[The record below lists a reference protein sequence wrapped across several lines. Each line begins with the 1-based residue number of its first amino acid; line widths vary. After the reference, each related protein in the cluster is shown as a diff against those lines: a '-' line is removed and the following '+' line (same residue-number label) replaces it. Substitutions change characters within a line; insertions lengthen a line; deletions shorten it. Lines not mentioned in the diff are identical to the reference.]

1 MYRRISSFPRL
12 MFATR
17 TLQFRGTLLS
27 RRRRHPTVWTAKLAL
42 LLRHLPL
49 GDLSWVRV
57 VGKKEGTTLR
67 LVCPFQDWSS
77 YHTDLRQNRL
87 GCRLDVQMLAILHL
101 TIDLVTKITAI
112 VPTASPA
119 RSALYSIPPIPT
131 NPSWSLLEMMEAT
144 LLPPLRYSAAQKSFF
159 NPFLPIKEIIRR
171 DQRGT
176 IRNLKG
182 EIDYSM
188 SFVLT
193 LFGCFFQKQFP
204 EQQEP
209 SASLDGHCALRH
221 GTVVVASRPRHP
233 SALRPNPD
241 EQVFGHE
248 LTAFDCHN
256 FH

>member
-1 MYRRISSFPRL
+1 
-12 MFATR
+12 
-17 TLQFRGTLLS
+17 
-27 RRRRHPTVWTAKLAL
+27 
-42 LLRHLPL
+42 
-49 GDLSWVRV
+49 
-57 VGKKEGTTLR
+57 
-67 LVCPFQDWSS
+67 
-77 YHTDLRQNRL
+77 
-87 GCRLDVQMLAILHL
+87 MLAILHL

-193 LFGCFFQKQFP
+193 SP
-204 EQQEP
+204 Y
-209 SASLDGHCALRH
+209 LDVSFKNSFRSSKSHPHLLMDIARCDMELSWLLH
-221 GTVVVASRPRHP
+221 GQGIHQR
-233 SALRPNPD
+233 
-241 EQVFGHE
+241 
-248 LTAFDCHN
+248 FDRIQMN
-256 FH
+256 RFLDMN